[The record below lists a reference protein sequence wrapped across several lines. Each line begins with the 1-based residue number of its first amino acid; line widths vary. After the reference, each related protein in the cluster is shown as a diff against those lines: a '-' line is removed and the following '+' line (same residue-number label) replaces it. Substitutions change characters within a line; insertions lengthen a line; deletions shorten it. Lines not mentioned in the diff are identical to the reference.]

1 MFQGLV
7 DETIVVV
14 CPLTHIVIII
24 PTISELG
31 PQDPNIWEEQTL
43 T

>member
-7 DETIVVV
+7 DKTIVFV
-14 CPLTHIVIII
+14 CLLTYIVIII
-24 PTISELG
+24 PTISELRH
-31 PQDPNIWEEQTL
+31 QDPNIWEGQTL